1 MTVIDELK
9 TDEMD
14 SEVEK
19 LNYVNEDTNNMDKLR
34 PHNSNDEE
42 SFDNRMNGVAIKTE
56 WVCRKRR

>member
-9 TDEMD
+9 ADELD

-19 LNYVNEDTNNMDKLR
+19 SNYVNEDTNNMDKLR
-34 PHNSNDEE
+34 PQNSNDEE

-56 WVCRKRR
+56 WVC

>member
-9 TDEMD
+9 ADEMD

-19 LNYVNEDTNNMDKLR
+19 SNYVNEDTNNMDKLR
-34 PHNSNDEE
+34 PQNSNDEE

-56 WVCRKRR
+56 WVC